1 MAARASCLFIGREI
15 FVTRPVGANA
25 RSRVDVN
32 AFDMRVL
39 QSRLSQLER
48 DTLETLE
55 PQLRQRARA
64 AARRCAETLLAYIS
78 ANPRLLD
85 AKTLPESEAE
95 ELRGC
100 LTTYVATLRALATPP
115 ERVIVAVKDLVR
127 DAASETP
134 VDIRPL
140 TAAAVEWAIA
150 GYYPD
155 AHGHRATSTRH
166 PERWPAE
173 SRSP

>member
-1 MAARASCLFIGREI
+1 
-15 FVTRPVGANA
+15 
-25 RSRVDVN
+25 VDVN
-32 AFDMRVL
+32 AFDLRVL
-39 QSRLSQLER
+39 QSRLSQFER
-48 DTLETLE
+48 DTLQHLE
-55 PQLRQRARA
+55 PQLRDRART
-64 AARRCAETLLAYIS
+64 AARACAESLHAYIS

-85 AKTLPESEAE
+85 AKTLPEREAE
-95 ELRGC
+95 ELRAC

-115 ERVIVAVKDLVR
+115 ERVIVAVKNLVR

-155 AHGHRATSTRH
+155 ARLNRQTVTSQF
-166 PERWPAE
+166 E
-173 SRSP
+173 SRSSESRSR